1 MFLKRWNY
9 CAWRGVVKLA
19 IISCFEDNYLTSEK
33 SGVEQVLLLFIF
45 YVITRGL
52 ESFRN
57 SVSQDKFSSEMLI
70 CSETSCIILVLWN
83 LKY

>member
-1 MFLKRWNY
+1 MNRFLKRWSY
-9 CAWRGVVKLA
+9 RAWKGTVKLPKT
-19 IISCFEDNYLTSEK
+19 SRFENKLTLEK
-33 SGVEQVLLLFIF
+33 SSVEQVLLLFIL

-52 ESFRN
+52 FRN

-70 CSETSCIILVLWN
+70 CYETSCIILVLWN